1 MENHQTPSVN
11 DWEAFV
17 EDEKCINIKI
27 NESLDIADSKIK
39 FLGKDREFLLEMK
52 LNSRDVHI
60 CLAIGNPLFVELHT
74 PKGVSVQY
82 VKGSGKEHYKKLQE
96 EQAKYI

>member
-1 MENHQTPSVN
+1 
-11 DWEAFV
+11 
-17 EDEKCINIKI
+17 
-27 NESLDIADSKIK
+27 
-39 FLGKDREFLLEMK
+39 MK

-96 EQAKYI
+96 EQSKYI

>member
-1 MENHQTPSVN
+1 MEKHQAPSAT

-17 EDEKCINIKI
+17 ESEKCINIKI
-27 NESLDIADSKIK
+27 NESLDITDSKIK

-52 LNSRDVHI
+52 VNSRDIHI

-82 VKGSGKEHYKKLQE
+82 VKGSGRDLYKKLQE
-96 EQAKYI
+96 ERIK